1 MVARDRSWA
10 TLDESNRKEIAV
22 RAWDNPTD
30 PDRRPPES
38 DETPDDP
45 AGPRMP
51 GERPPFESDPE
62 AQRAPGAEDE
72 DPGGGPPM
80 QA

>member
-1 MVARDRSWA
+1 M
-10 TLDESNRKEIAV
+10 

-30 PDRRPPES
+30 PDRRPPDS

-45 AGPRMP
+45 GAPRMP
-51 GERPPFESDPE
+51 GERPPFDDDPE
-62 AQRAPGAEDE
+62 AQRAPGAGVE
-72 DPGGGPPM
+72 DPGGPPPM